1 MDAPALLNRNPLP
14 SPRTRSRP
22 ALMGPVTASDNIAGM
37 DATPL
42 SPARAVR
49 PTCRSSSRP
58 MDGLSLGLSAAASAR
73 RGSFVSGWA
82 SG

>member
-1 MDAPALLNRNPLP
+1 MDAPAFLNRNPLP
-14 SPRTRSRP
+14 SPRTKSKP

-42 SPARAVR
+42 IPARAVR

-58 MDGLSLGLSAAASAR
+58 IDGLGLSAAASAR
-73 RGSFVSGWA
+73 EGAFVSGWA